1 MQENTL
7 NYFHH
12 KIVVTI
18 FSHQKETLFDKKTK
32 DIYIAGKCIFSMLQ
46 HFRKQ
51 VYIYI
56 YNLQGIKKNHKE
68 QKSHHK
74 IIPLSHMATVSSTE

>member
-32 DIYIAGKCIFSMLQ
+32 DIYIAGKCIFV
-46 HFRKQ
+46 KTG

-74 IIPLSHMATVSSTE
+74 IIPLSHMATVSSME

>member
-1 MQENTL
+1 M
-7 NYFHH
+7 Y
-12 KIVVTI
+12 I
-18 FSHQKETLFDKKTK
+18 FNVATFFKT
-32 DIYIAGKCIFSMLQ
+32 G
-46 HFRKQ
+46 

-74 IIPLSHMATVSSTE
+74 IIPLSHMATVSSME